1 MEKTKGMFTHRDIQ
15 EIIDKRGMDVSKLP
29 TQEEIEK
36 RFYERS
42 MAALNRKKA
51 RAIYRYSVFP
61 ETFRPS
67 LRSKNG
73 SLNYKL
79 ISKALGILGIVHT
92 S

>member
-1 MEKTKGMFTHRDIQ
+1 MEKTKGMFTPRDIQ
-15 EIIDKRGMDVSKLP
+15 KIIDARGMDVSKLP

-61 ETFRPS
+61 GDRKS
-67 LRSKNG
+67 
-73 SLNYKL
+73 
-79 ISKALGILGIVHT
+79 VV
-92 S
+92 